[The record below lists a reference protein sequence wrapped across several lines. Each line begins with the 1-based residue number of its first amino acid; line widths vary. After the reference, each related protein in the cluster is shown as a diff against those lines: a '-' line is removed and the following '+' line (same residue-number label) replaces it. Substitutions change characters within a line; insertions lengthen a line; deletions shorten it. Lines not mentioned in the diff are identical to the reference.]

1 MKSSAP
7 VVGGIEPQTF
17 RRVMGSFATGVA
29 VVTTSRGG
37 EQFGMT
43 VNSLTSVSL
52 EPLIVLVCVVKG
64 SRTGAAIRD
73 SGRFAINL
81 LNADQEEISRRFVS
95 KEQRRFRRENA
106 SENIWGV
113 PLMEGA
119 LATLVCDVY
128 LVHEI
133 GDHDVVYGRVLHC
146 ESFEGKPLLY
156 WRGAYSALRDWEPLG
171 TA

>member
-1 MKSSAP
+1 MNSSAP
-7 VVGGIEPQTF
+7 IEGGIEPQTF

-29 VVTTSRGG
+29 VVTTSHGG
-37 EQFGMT
+37 EQFGTT

-52 EPLIVLVCVVKG
+52 EPLIILVCLVKG

-73 SGRFAINL
+73 RGRFAVNL

-95 KEQRRFRRENA
+95 KAQRRFRRENA
-106 SENIWGV
+106 SENAWSV
-113 PLMEGA
+113 PLMTGA
-119 LATLVCDVY
+119 LAALVCDVH

-146 ESFEGKPLLY
+146 ESSEGKPLLY
-156 WRGAYSALRDWEPLG
+156 WRGAYSALRDWESS
-171 TA
+171 TT

>member
-1 MKSSAP
+1 MSSSAS
-7 VVGGIEPQTF
+7 VVGSIEPQAF

-52 EPLIVLVCVVKG
+52 EPLIVLICLVKG

-73 SGRFAINL
+73 RGRFAINL

-106 SENIWGV
+106 SENAWGV
-113 PLMEGA
+113 PLMEDA

-128 LVHEI
+128 LIHEI
-133 GDHDVVYGRVLHC
+133 GDNDVVYGRVLHC
-146 ESFEGKPLLY
+146 ESSEGKPLLY
-156 WRGAYSALRDWEPLG
+156 WRGEYSSLRDWETLDG
-171 TA
+171 

>member
-1 MKSSAP
+1 MNTSTP
-7 VVGGIEPQTF
+7 VVDSIAPQAF

-43 VNSLTSVSL
+43 INSLTSVSL
-52 EPLIVLVCVVKG
+52 EPLIVLICVVKG
-64 SRTGAAIRD
+64 SRTGAAIRER
-73 SGRFAINL
+73 GRFAINL

-95 KEQRRFRRENA
+95 KEQHRFRRENA
-106 SENIWGV
+106 SENFWGV

-119 LATLVCDVY
+119 LASLVCDVH

-133 GDHDVVYGRVLHC
+133 GDHDVVYGRALHC
-146 ESFEGKPLLY
+146 EASEGKPLLY
-156 WRGAYSALRDWEPLG
+156 WRGAYSALRDWEPLA
-171 TA
+171 T